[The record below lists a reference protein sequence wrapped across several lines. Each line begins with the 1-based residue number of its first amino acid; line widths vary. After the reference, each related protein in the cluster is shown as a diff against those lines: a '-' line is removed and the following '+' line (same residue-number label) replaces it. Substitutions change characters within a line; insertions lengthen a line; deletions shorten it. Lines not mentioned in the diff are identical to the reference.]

1 MKKAI
6 RTMLAG
12 LVISMAAGAAQANCD
27 FFEHINRGGEKLIL
41 KDGECG
47 VLVDENIDGCE
58 GLAPKFIEGWNDR
71 ISSVELHHN
80 STAILKK
87 DIGADSQ
94 AMTVK
99 GNRGV
104 AEVGDMNDQAS
115 ILLCRQ

>member
-1 MKKAI
+1 MRWRTHPAI
-6 RTMLAG
+6 NTGDL
-12 LVISMAAGAAQANCD
+12 
-27 FFEHINRGGEKLIL
+27 H
-41 KDGECG
+41 
-47 VLVDENIDGCE
+47 
-58 GLAPKFIEGWNDR
+58 R